1 MENMTELERK
11 FIMMSR
17 IAVILRKSNLV
28 SSVTLH
34 GDFAVMDVLDEMDSY
49 EHVSSIYD
57 REITEQ
63 ELLDW
68 WRAIEG

>member
-1 MENMTELERK
+1 MENMTEIERK

-17 IAVILRKSNLV
+17 IAVILRKSGLV
-28 SSVTLH
+28 SSVTLQ
-34 GDFAVMDVLDEMDSY
+34 GDFAVMDVLDGMDSY

-63 ELLDW
+63 ELLEW
-68 WRAIEG
+68 WSAIED